1 MNEVNQLIL
10 FLNNNKKF
18 LKLITKASE
27 NISKAPHDF
36 QKAFKENNSLI
47 IISDTIDLFGYKGDL
62 IFEKNKDI
70 LF

>member
-47 IISDTIDLFGYKGDL
+47 ISDAIDSFGYKGDL
-62 IFEKNKDI
+62 TFEKNKDI